1 MRFSWPFWNEVS
13 SNKSKITA
21 DCCVLYF
28 FDLVWMRQ
36 MERVIKN
43 SRPGYYRQHS
53 HNILIVCTLKFEDE
67 KFHLGV

>member
-1 MRFSWPFWNEVS
+1 MIFWTFLERVFL
-13 SNKSKITA
+13 KQIQFIA

-28 FDLVWMRQ
+28 FDLVWMGQ